1 MSRFP
6 CTITTRPVHPAGLP
20 SAVAART
27 TASRVSARPRLRNVL
42 AVAAACGGTGLL
54 VAACSAAGTASP
66 SAAAPAVRN
75 AGVAHADPIA
85 GGTAFGT
92 EKSAGPA
99 ANRPIVTGLVK
110 LAPDQSII
118 YTANLTLRVKNVTAA
133 ATAASTDVTSAG
145 GYVASEHQFAPA
157 GRHGAGQVTLE
168 LKIPVAGYHATLTDL
183 DALGHQLAFST
194 QAQDVTQ
201 QVADV
206 ASRVASA
213 QAAIKQLRALLTR
226 AGSVGGLLSVQD
238 QINSQESALEALLAQ
253 QQALAHE
260 TSYGTITLVLLG
272 HHVAVVHKQK
282 KTHRGLVAGLQT
294 GWRGLKLVVVW
305 LLTALGTIL
314 PFAVPVVLIGGI
326 VVVGRRR
333 LRRRTPPAAA
343 PPAAAS

>member
-6 CTITTRPVHPAGLP
+6 RTITTRPVHPAEP
-20 SAVAART
+20 PFAAADRT
-27 TASRVSARPRLRNVL
+27 TASRVSARPRLRSVL
-42 AVAAACGGTGLL
+42 AVTAACGGTGLL
-54 VAACSAAGTASP
+54 VAACSAAATATREASP
-66 SAAAPAVRN
+66 AYHNAGVPAAAPV
-75 AGVAHADPIA
+75 AGSATFNTAKTA
-85 GGTAFGT
+85 GQGGSGTV
-92 EKSAGPA
+92 
-99 ANRPIVTGLVK
+99 VTGLVR

-118 YTANLTLRVKNVTAA
+118 YTAYVTLRVKDVTAA
-133 ATAASTDVTSAG
+133 ATTATTDVTTAG

-157 GRHGAGQVTLE
+157 GQHGAGQVTLE

-183 DALGHQLAFST
+183 TALGHQLAFST

-238 QINSQESALEALLAQ
+238 EINSQESSLEALLAQ

-260 TSYGTITLVLLG
+260 TSYGTVTLVLRG
-272 HHVAVVHKQK
+272 HHVAVVHKRK
-282 KTHRGLVAGLQT
+282 KTHRGLVAGLLT
-294 GWRGLKLVVVW
+294 GWRALKLVVVW

-314 PFAVPVVLIGGI
+314 PFAVPVILIGGI
-326 VVVGRRR
+326 AVVGRRR

-343 PPAAAS
+343 PPAATS